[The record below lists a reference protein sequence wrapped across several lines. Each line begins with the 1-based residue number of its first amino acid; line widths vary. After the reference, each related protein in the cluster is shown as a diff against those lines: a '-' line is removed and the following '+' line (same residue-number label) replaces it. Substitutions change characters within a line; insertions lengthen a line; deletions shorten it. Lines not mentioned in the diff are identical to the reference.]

1 VTKSLRETFLIAAA
15 ASLGLSGCAT
25 QNGQSVAQG
34 GAAYVSIPSKASGV
48 EAGAIQPGD
57 RLYIRVLG
65 EPDLTSD
72 QYWVDGSGKVQ
83 VPLAGEFAVSGKTTA
98 ELRRE
103 ITKQLGA
110 RYIRDPQVAV
120 SIVDHSKS
128 SVTVEGEVQH
138 AGRFEASPG
147 LTLLGALALAQ
158 STTKDSKLDEVV
170 VYRELGGQRMAARF
184 DLSEIRSGRASDPQ
198 IIAGDVVVVGRSSIK
213 SAWHDL
219 LQAAP
224 LFNLFYILK

>member
-1 VTKSLRETFLIAAA
+1 VTKSLRETFLIAAL

-25 QNGQSVAQG
+25 RNANSVAQG
-34 GAAYVSIPSKASGV
+34 VAAYDAIPSKAQGV
-48 EAGAIQPGD
+48 QPGAIQPGD
-57 RLYIRVLG
+57 RLFIRVLG

-83 VPLAGEFAVSGKTTA
+83 VPLAGEFVVAGKTTS
-98 ELRRE
+98 ELRKE
-103 ITKQLGA
+103 ITKNLGA

-170 VYRELGGQRMAARF
+170 VYRELSGQRMAARF
-184 DLSEIRSGRASDPQ
+184 DISQIRSGKASDPQ
-198 IIAGDVVVVGRSSIK
+198 IISGDVVVVGRSSIK
-213 SAWHDL
+213 GTWHDF

-224 LFNLFYILK
+224 LFNLFYILR